1 MEFRRENRGAR
12 RDVTTAHRARTN
24 QSRSHTGSKTASPAH
39 SASFLLSQALMA
51 SRDLQDPRFFV
62 SFSFLFRSF
71 ALPSNNAT
79 TDYSFSFNV
88 WRATRRQLGMQVR
101 STNAAWVGLVFSPLL
116 VLVFISLSAGGA
128 LHTTECRYCRKS
140 MVLYPDLPDSL
151 SLPLSSLPLSS
162 NQVGALA
169 HVTKRQITKAAVC
182 FGTAE
187 WLKFKGG
194 IFGPLL

>member
-1 MEFRRENRGAR
+1 
-12 RDVTTAHRARTN
+12 
-24 QSRSHTGSKTASPAH
+24 
-39 SASFLLSQALMA
+39 
-51 SRDLQDPRFFV
+51 
-62 SFSFLFRSF
+62 
-71 ALPSNNAT
+71 
-79 TDYSFSFNV
+79 
-88 WRATRRQLGMQVR
+88 MQVR

-187 WLKFKGG
+187 WLKFTRAAFLVRCCEWTSGAAG
-194 IFGPLL
+194 FRPTFLFWAVGAGEPRGFDLEQGLGLPCLPCRGPTAYRLDLPRCDSAG